1 LKSSAATTQ
10 AVPATNVPVTTR
22 ATRTLKSVQP
32 NLTKGPFIIRDI
44 PLVQPALRQ
53 WENII

>member
-1 LKSSAATTQ
+1 MKSSAATTQ